1 MLCHFLVASK
11 KYNVLKDSEKLQP
24 QIPESKLSDKDTMKH
39 NTDFSARSAR
49 E

>member
-1 MLCHFLVASK
+1 MRCHFLVASK
-11 KYNVLKDSEKLQP
+11 KYNVLKDGEKLQP

-39 NTDFSARSAR
+39 NTDFSARSSR